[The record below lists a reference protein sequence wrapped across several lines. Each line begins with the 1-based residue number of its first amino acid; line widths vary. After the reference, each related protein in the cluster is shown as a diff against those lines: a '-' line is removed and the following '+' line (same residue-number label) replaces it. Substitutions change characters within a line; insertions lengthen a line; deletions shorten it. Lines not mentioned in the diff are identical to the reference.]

1 MTTTTPTAST
11 RLNAAVTGAKPA
23 GLGGKVNVNKG
34 NGHRLWVWQSAGVAE
49 QFVPKS
55 RSVELCN
62 DGQHQIH

>member
-1 MTTTTPTAST
+1 MTTTTPTAFT
-11 RLNAAVTGAKPA
+11 RLNAAATEAKPA

-49 QFVPKS
+49 QFVPMS